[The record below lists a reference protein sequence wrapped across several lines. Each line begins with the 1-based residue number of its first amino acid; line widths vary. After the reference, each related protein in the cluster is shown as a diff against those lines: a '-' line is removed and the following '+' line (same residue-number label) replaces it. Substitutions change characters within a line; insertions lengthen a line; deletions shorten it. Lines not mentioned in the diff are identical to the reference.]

1 MLPEDLEFSGTTFGE
16 FEIKNYDDDY
26 EDIRVAKRARAGCES
41 IKSAENIGIFATSIN
56 GCFVL

>member
-16 FEIKNYDDDY
+16 FEIKNHDDDY

-41 IKSAENIGIFATSIN
+41 VKNKNIGIFAISIN